1 MRNVVFETA
10 TGRVLMAGC
19 TDFTGGS
26 NFDPAVHTQ
35 IENTTH
41 DFGEGV
47 RSDDDGNEVFWYW
60 NGTTF
65 TTTAP

>member
-10 TGRVLMAGC
+10 TGRVLMAGY

-26 NFDPAVHTQ
+26 NFDPSVHTQ
-35 IENTTH
+35 IENDTH
-41 DFGEGV
+41 DFGGGC
-47 RSDDDGNEVFWYW
+47 RRDDDGNEVFWYW

>member
-1 MRNVVFETA
+1 
-10 TGRVLMAGC
+10 MAGY

-26 NFDPAVHTQ
+26 NFDPSVHTQ
-35 IENTTH
+35 IENDTH
-41 DFGEGV
+41 DFGGGC
-47 RSDDDGNEVFWYW
+47 RRDDDGNEVFWYW